1 MMEAGLVWPRVIPDL
16 SNVQSGG
23 PEMTR
28 KRVAPRESTAIASGG
43 RERYCSFGGA
53 LYGEAVITRTVEIVV
68 GRTEKAGM
76 KLPNWFKI
84 VWWIFLLIIA
94 SAYLVSR
101 RSILLSGDANAFDNI
116 VLIFWIAL
124 LLSPIFYEM
133 SFFGISLRQK
143 IADH

>member
-1 MMEAGLVWPRVIPDL
+1 MEAGLVWPRVIPDL

-68 GRTEKAGM
+68 RCQ
-76 KLPNWFKI
+76 
-84 VWWIFLLIIA
+84 IIEYRA
-94 SAYLVSR
+94 NSNRKGDNHDRKQKVSR
-101 RSILLSGDANAFDNI
+101 
-116 VLIFWIAL
+116 
-124 LLSPIFYEM
+124 
-133 SFFGISLRQK
+133 
-143 IADH
+143 